1 MKIWKKYEDKVENIY
16 EETDKIKKKKKRK
29 KDQTKIWINVSKQH
43 IRLFT
48 RIVQEPCVEYKKI
61 FYESDYAWYK
71 VLSTKK
77 DNIMKKYKN

>member
-1 MKIWKKYEDKVENIY
+1 MKIWKKYEDKFENIY

-29 KDQTKIWINVSKQH
+29 KDKTKILINVSKQH
-43 IRLFT
+43 ILLIT
-48 RIVQEPCVEYKKI
+48 RIVQEACVEYKKI